1 VAAVVDETSTLYDSP
16 KLHSDHPAWSGSSA
30 WFDSSG
36 GHISNLL
43 RLAAL
48 LAFGISFSDST
59 FRNVQKSVKKLRK
72 AVKRMVGNMQVRL
85 GMLVASGWYL
95 TWARQDDHR

>member
-1 VAAVVDETSTLYDSP
+1 MYSSL
-16 KLHSDHPAWSGSSA
+16 KLQSDHPAWSGSSA
-30 WFDSSG
+30 WFDSGG

-48 LAFGISFSDST
+48 LAFGVSLSDST
-59 FRNVQKSVKKLRK
+59 FSKCKKSVKNLRK

-85 GMLVASGWYL
+85 GMLVVSSWYL
-95 TWARQDDHR
+95 TWARQDDHSC